1 MRLFAN
7 SRIPKT
13 LVIGPMILYSKF
25 VMDLYFDISRSKGY
39 KSASQIARVL
49 TEDWGKR
56 NLFCISCRRSSL
68 QKAAENT
75 KVYDYVCG
83 HCREPYQ
90 LKSQSRPL
98 SNKIID
104 SAYEPMI
111 ESIRIN
117 RAPNLLLL
125 QYCPEDY
132 CAENLVAVPRFFLST
147 SCIEAR
153 NPLSALARR
162 AGWVGC
168 YIVLKQLPPDG
179 RIPLIE
185 NRKILN
191 PDEARKK
198 YSRFRFLLEGKS
210 ELRGWTADVLRV
222 IRELGKKDFCLDDV
236 YSFENDLKRLHP
248 QNTHIRPKIR
258 QQLQLLRDKGIL
270 RFRESGRYSLT

>member
-1 MRLFAN
+1 
-7 SRIPKT
+7 
-13 LVIGPMILYSKF
+13 MILYPKPTS
-25 VMDLYFDISRSKGY
+25 MDLYFDISKSRGY
-39 KSASQIARVL
+39 KSPSQIARVL

-56 NLFCISCRRSSL
+56 NLFCISCRRESL

-83 HCREPYQ
+83 NCREPYQ

-98 SNKIID
+98 GNKVID

-111 ESIRIN
+111 ESIRVN

-125 QYCPEDY
+125 QYCPDDY

-153 NPLSALARR
+153 NPLSATARR

-185 NRKILN
+185 NRKVLS
-191 PDEARKK
+191 PDEARNK
-198 YSRFRFLLEGKS
+198 YGRFRFLLEGKS

-222 IRELGKKDFCLDDV
+222 IRELGKKDFRLDDV

-270 RFRESGRYSLT
+270 RFMESGRYSLT